1 MARRCKLRKGN
12 SININLENETEN
24 NVNQNF
30 QETQELYQNQA
41 SNFQGNTS
49 QKTMRYHYEGHFI
62 FSPNRIY
69 ENGRFMEKPNFDVD
83 FISFF
88 DILDDLKK
96 DCGFDVIKGDKFYYL
111 KADKSLSDLDALI
124 EVKDDTDVKN
134 MMDSYKKFPSK
145 PIDIYTLFR
154 DYNILPNGLGDEL
167 PAVTVDHTSNQL
179 QNPNATA
186 ATGSNIIK
194 RKTRGPTRCLKITQL
209 ENGQKLPV
217 EFDEDDQAIGDNA
230 TAFVW
235 FLGQI
240 IRSVSCCPLQV
251 KQWNKITDDKLDLMW
266 STILV
271 RKFILNYIHYKMI
284 IIFLV
289 LLSIIIFISYFFAK
303 RKVHF

>member
-1 MARRCKLRKGN
+1 
-12 SININLENETEN
+12 
-24 NVNQNF
+24 
-30 QETQELYQNQA
+30 
-41 SNFQGNTS
+41 
-49 QKTMRYHYEGHFI
+49 
-62 FSPNRIY
+62 
-69 ENGRFMEKPNFDVD
+69 
-83 FISFF
+83 
-88 DILDDLKK
+88 
-96 DCGFDVIKGDKFYYL
+96 
-111 KADKSLSDLDALI
+111 
-124 EVKDDTDVKN
+124 
-134 MMDSYKKFPSK
+134 MMDSYKKLPSK

-154 DYNILPNGLGDEL
+154 DYDILPNGLGDEL

-266 STILV
+266 STIL
-271 RKFILNYIHYKMI
+271 REATKIRQIDAS
-284 IIFLV
+284 V
-289 LLSIIIFISYFFAK
+289 LCRHTRGQKALLG
-303 RKVHF
+303 